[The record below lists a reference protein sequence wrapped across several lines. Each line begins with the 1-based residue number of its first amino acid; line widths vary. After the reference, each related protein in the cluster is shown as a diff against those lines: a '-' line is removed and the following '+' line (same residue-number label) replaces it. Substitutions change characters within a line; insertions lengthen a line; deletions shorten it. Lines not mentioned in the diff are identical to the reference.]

1 VSLGDRL
8 LEVAASDERAVLF
21 TVVEGPRP
29 GAKLLVLLDRGEAV
43 GDGPAELAELAREL
57 RRNGLVEHGGL
68 RVFAEVYGPP
78 PRLVVVGA
86 VDTAEALCT
95 AAKLLGWR
103 TICVDARA
111 KFATHERIPSADE
124 LVLEWPEEAL
134 AKIAPDHDT
143 AVVVLTHDEKFD
155 VPALKAALRT
165 DAFYVG
171 AIGARRT
178 QARRRERLLEAGL
191 TEAELERIHGP
202 SGLDVGADAPAETAL
217 SILAEALAI
226 RAARPG
232 TPLKTAPGRI
242 HVET

>member
-1 VSLGDRL
+1 MSLRDRL

-29 GAKLLVLLDRGEAV
+29 GAKLLVLLDRGAAV